1 MIRKLVRILHLRGIW
16 RHLALFLV
24 NRVFVGTTVKYFAI
38 KRWLLNSI
46 GISVGEGTKV
56 VGPIECTGTLVIGRD
71 CWVGKNL
78 KVNGNGFVTIGD
90 RCDIAPEVTFQTG
103 GHEIGDAQ
111 RRAGKGIIARQRVGN
126 GVWIGGRSTII
137 GNVTISDSS
146 VIAGCACVVK
156 DVEPNT
162 LVGGVPAKLIRRL
175 EDEASCNT
183 EK

>member
-1 MIRKLVRILHLRGIW
+1 MIGKLIRVLHLRGIW
-16 RHLALFLV
+16 RRVALFGV
-24 NRVFVGTTVKYFAI
+24 NRVFVGTDVKFFSI

-46 GISVGEGTKV
+46 GVSVGEGTKV
-56 VGPIECTGTLVIGRD
+56 VGPIECTGTLRIGCE

-78 KVNGNGFVTIGD
+78 KVNGNGFVAIGD

-103 GHEIGDAQ
+103 GHEIGGAQ
-111 RRAGKGIIARQRVGN
+111 RRAGKGIIATQQVGN
-126 GVWIGGRSTII
+126 GVWIGGRSTVV
-137 GNVTISDSS
+137 GNVTIGDSS
-146 VIAGCACVVK
+146 VVAGCACVVK

-175 EDEASCNT
+175 EDEASGNI